1 MQRFF
6 EKLGLENPC
15 FPKAL
20 CRGAT
25 AVLGSHAS
33 RLNGG
38 NLRTALA
45 PQVEQ
50 VAWKPQVFD
59 CLD

>member
-1 MQRFF
+1 MTDDKEQTQKSKRRLLAFRTS
-6 EKLGLENPC
+6 
-15 FPKAL
+15 PKGDA
-20 CRGAT
+20 

-50 VAWKPQVFD
+50 VA
-59 CLD
+59 